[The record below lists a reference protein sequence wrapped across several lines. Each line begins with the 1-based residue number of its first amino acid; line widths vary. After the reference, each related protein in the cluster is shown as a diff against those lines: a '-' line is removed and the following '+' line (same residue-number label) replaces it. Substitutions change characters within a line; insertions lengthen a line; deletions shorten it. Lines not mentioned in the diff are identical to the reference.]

1 MASLPRDDS
10 QGRTSGIL
18 GICRK
23 APGTEDQAKI
33 LTLKTDQE
41 LQETPQNR
49 RTTPNADCGERP
61 YADQTHQPMRVP
73 AREVRQ
79 NALMDQNNPE
89 TRSRKVPGSRDLG
102 PKIGQNDARQTR
114 GIVQDADG
122 GSRGGRPVRA
132 VEPRSPRGRTAKPNA
147 ELLLVFMTRLEY
159 GTRGRRTRT
168 HPYNSPNRR
177 IPGHA
182 AGPCLWVR
190 HRHTHLCTVRA

>member
-1 MASLPRDDS
+1 MASLPRDDP

-23 APGTEDQAKI
+23 TPRIEDQAKI

-49 RTTPNADCGERP
+49 RTPNADCGERP
-61 YADQTHQPMRVP
+61 YADQTHQLICIPE
-73 AREVRQ
+73 REVKQ

-102 PKIGQNDARQTR
+102 PKSNKDDARQAR
-114 GIVQDADG
+114 GIGQDAAG

-132 VEPRSPRGRTAKPNA
+132 VEPHSPRGRTAKPNTSKSCRKV
-147 ELLLVFMTRLEY
+147 ETCQ
-159 GTRGRRTRT
+159 
-168 HPYNSPNRR
+168 
-177 IPGHA
+177 I
-182 AGPCLWVR
+182 
-190 HRHTHLCTVRA
+190 